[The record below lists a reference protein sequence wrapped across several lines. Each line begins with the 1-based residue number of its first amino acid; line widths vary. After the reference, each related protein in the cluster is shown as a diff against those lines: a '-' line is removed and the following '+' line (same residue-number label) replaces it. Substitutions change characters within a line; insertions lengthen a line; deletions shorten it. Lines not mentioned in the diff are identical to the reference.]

1 MIEPGLKITK
11 IPNLYKKRLKTEEG
25 EKIMPKIMA
34 DKTFLPFVTH
44 DIMCN
49 YDEFLKL
56 DLDIKII
63 EIFRNPIDLVY
74 SWKQRKLSKIWKR

>member
-1 MIEPGLKITK
+1 MTK
-11 IPNLYKKRLKTEEG
+11 RGI
-25 EKIMPKIMA
+25 KIMPKIMA
-34 DKTFLPFVTH
+34 EKPFLPFVTH

-56 DLDIKII
+56 KIDIKII

-74 SWKQRKLSKIWKR
+74 SWKQKNYLQDLEKIKGFLLY